1 MRETPFIPGEFYHI
15 YNRGVDKRDVFMDD
29 DDLSRFLQSM
39 RVFNTIEP
47 CGSIYEQCRN
57 LKNDVHPSSDPLVR
71 IVCYCLNPNHYHLL
85 LEEVVENGISEF
97 MKRMG
102 GGYTKYF
109 NEKYERSGS
118 LFQGRFKSVHI
129 GSDSY
134 LKTLSAYINL
144 NNLVH
149 KITSKFFRSSWVEYV
164 KHDSTQKV
172 KIEKVCSKRIIL
184 DSFSNINEYEKFAK
198 ETIGAIVA
206 RRYEAGPKRNMVVEK
221 KSEDAVFLE

>member
-1 MRETPFIPGEFYHI
+1 
-15 YNRGVDKRDVFMDD
+15 MDD
-29 DDLSRFLQSM
+29 DDLNRFLQSM

-57 LKNDVHPSSDPLVR
+57 LKNDVHQSSDPLVR

-164 KHDSTQKV
+164 KQKHNGTQKV
-172 KIEKVCSKRIIL
+172 QAEKVCSKRIIL

-198 ETIGAIVA
+198 ETIEAIVS
-206 RRYEAGPKRNMVVEK
+206 RRYEAGSKRNMVVEK

>member
-15 YNRGVDKRDVFMDD
+15 YNRGVDKRDVFMDAD
-29 DDLSRFLQSM
+29 DFNRFLQSM
-39 RVFNTIEP
+39 RVFNTVEP
-47 CGSIYEQCRN
+47 CGSIYEQSRN
-57 LKNDVHPSSDPLVR
+57 LKNNVPPPSDPLVR
-71 IVCYCLNPNHYHLL
+71 IVCYCLNPNHYHFL

-144 NNLVH
+144 NNQVH
-149 KITSKFFRSSWVEYV
+149 KITSKFFRSSWMEYV
-164 KHDSTQKV
+164 RQHDQQEV
-172 KIEKVCSKRIIL
+172 PVEKMCSNRIIL
-184 DSFSNINEYEKFAK
+184 DSFRNANEYKKFAE
-198 ETIGAIVA
+198 ETIATIVA
-206 RRYEAGPKRNMVVEK
+206 RRYEAGSKKEK
-221 KSEDAVFLE
+221 VAEMKSVDVAFLE